1 MRWAYLSKATLRAY
15 GGISHQVIIIQ
26 KQKDFV
32 IDVGQVI
39 YQHRTI
45 VCAWTREVSSI
56 RPICASPG
64 QSASVA
70 NSFLPFCTSHAM
82 PLGKRRGTD
91 A

>member
-1 MRWAYLSKATLRAY
+1 MGRAEAETTLR
-15 GGISHQVIIIQ
+15 GVWRDQSPSDNRPER
-26 KQKDFV
+26 KDFV

-64 QSASVA
+64 QSASVS